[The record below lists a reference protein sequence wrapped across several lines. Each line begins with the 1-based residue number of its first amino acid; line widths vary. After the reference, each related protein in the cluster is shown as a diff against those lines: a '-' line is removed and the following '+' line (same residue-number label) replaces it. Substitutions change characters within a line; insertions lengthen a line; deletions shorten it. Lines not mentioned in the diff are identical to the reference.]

1 MKRDFNYNTQVISNK
16 KSNSLNSESDNMDK
30 DLPQSLNYFSEKK
43 FEILLTRTFNLQED
57 INTGKRTYLHQ
68 FDSQITNYVA
78 VEALIVNPRFGKS
91 DLFCS
96 GTTTWFIDDE
106 EVGRNN
112 FNLQIKKEWEIVELV
127 QSWGTPLPGFW
138 RNGDCKVEIS
148 IENIPVCTHYF
159 KMGNT
164 TIIDF
169 QSLNADHLSQTN
181 ISHNIDIDNQLQVS
195 SLKDTDNSIQSILS
209 ELNKFIGLKNL
220 KHSLS
225 DFISYLN
232 FIQERKLNGIE
243 TNENLSAHC
252 LFLGN
257 PGTGKTS
264 VARLLGRF
272 FKSIGMLENGH
283 VVEVDRSS
291 LVGEFIGETAQKTEK
306 IINQAMGGILFID
319 EAYTLKRSDEGK
331 DFGQEAIDII
341 LKRMEDHQGKFF
353 VIAAGYPIQM
363 QRFLESNPGL
373 KSRFTHTFTFEDFTP
388 EELTDI
394 YKLFSSRE
402 KFYLSKDAEK
412 FLNEKLAV
420 YCESADH
427 TFGNARFIR
436 NLFNETKIQLSK
448 RYQKLP
454 YEDRDFEAA
463 SKILKEDLINAFN
476 NYKKHNQG
484 IIFNED
490 KLQKYLTELNNLVGL
505 EDVKITFDKLLAS
518 IKVEQLKK
526 ERSISSSP
534 KNLNSIF
541 IASPGSGTST
551 VARLFGKIYKEA
563 GILKS
568 GQLVEIDSS
577 IFNGLSKIDSFLTLD
592 NIFQN
597 SADKIIL
604 INDSVSTLQAKSDFG
619 DSLLQYFLKK
629 IYLSK
634 EQMVVVLS
642 GNETD
647 ISELLT
653 SVPVVQN
660 QFPNVFN
667 FGTYSNRQLLEIAL
681 NICQKKN
688 YQLDE
693 GAWQQMLEIIC
704 NLRENK
710 SRNFYNARTIKEV
723 LNKAISNQEERIILI
738 KHPKDEDLMMLTYE
752 DFVEIPLH

>member
-16 KSNSLNSESDNMDK
+16 KSNSLNSESDNSAKNLDSS
-30 DLPQSLNYFSEKK
+30 QNYFSEKK

-138 RNGDCKVEIS
+138 RNGDCKVQIS
-148 IENIPVCTHYF
+148 VENIPVCTHYF
-159 KMGNT
+159 KMGNS

-169 QSLNADHLSQTN
+169 QSLNADHHSQTN
-181 ISHNIDIDNQLQVS
+181 ISHNIDLDNQLQVS
-195 SLKDTDNSIQSILS
+195 SLKDSDNSIQSILS

-463 SKILKEDLINAFN
+463 SKILKEDLLNAFN

-693 GAWQQMLEIIC
+693 GSWQQMLEIIC

-723 LNKAISNQEERIILI
+723 LNKAISNQEERIVSI